1 MADERVNPKASI
13 IADRDA
19 ALRQARLLL
28 ATDPEAAVRQAQ
40 HLLRTAPDDAG
51 LLRLAA
57 AGLRRTGQI
66 DEAERL
72 EQQAVQV
79 STRSPE
85 HREAAR
91 AIAGGDKDKAARIL
105 EGLITRDETDV
116 VALVML
122 GLHLSVGRQY
132 RQAENL
138 LLRATEA
145 APADVPAR
153 LALAEHLHRAKRPA
167 EALKQLDRLGA
178 AADTIKA
185 LSLRT
190 QVLRDL
196 GRQVEEV
203 AVLEKLAAIDTRAEN
218 HHLRMG
224 HALRTLGRTDEAMA
238 AYRAVLA
245 ANPYE
250 GAAWWSLANLKT
262 VTFTDG
268 DVALMEQGVARS
280 DTPQSKRFQLHFA
293 LGKAF
298 EDRADSKRAFRHYD
312 EGNRLRQQS
321 ASYRPE
327 TITAWVDGTIDLLT
341 PEFYASRAGS
351 GSDSNDPIFIV
362 GMQRSGSTLVEQILD
377 SHPAIEGTAELS
389 DFPAIVRELGETA
402 GRRGV
407 SFGTHLSAMSADELR
422 AVGDD
427 YLARTRVHRK
437 TDKPFFID
445 KMPTNW
451 MYAGLIRLVL
461 PKAKIVDVRRHPLAC
476 CFSNW
481 KQLYGKGLEHCYAM
495 DHMGRYYAD
504 YVRLMRHLE
513 KVQPGG
519 IHRLIYDRLVDDF
532 EGEVRRLLDY
542 LELPFDQACL
552 DFHANAR
559 SVRTISAGQVR
570 QPINRR
576 GLDQWKPYEQWLGP
590 LKRALGPV
598 MEDWDA

>member
-1 MADERVNPKASI
+1 MADERVNSKASI

-19 ALRQARLLL
+19 ALRHARQML
-28 ATDPEAAVRQAQ
+28 ATDPEAAVRQAR
-40 HLLRTAPDDAG
+40 HLLDTGRDDAA
-51 LLRLAA
+51 LLRLVA
-57 AGLRRTGQI
+57 AGLRRIGQV
-66 DEAERL
+66 DEAAQF
-72 EQQAVQV
+72 EQRAVQA
-79 STRSPE
+79 STRDPE

-91 AIAGGDKDKAARIL
+91 AIAAGDKDKAARIL
-105 EGLITRDETDV
+105 EGLIARDGTDV

-122 GLHLSVGRQY
+122 GRQLSASRQY
-132 RQAENL
+132 RDAEDL
-138 LLRATEA
+138 LVRATEA

-153 LALAEHLHRAKRPA
+153 LALAEHLHRAKRPT
-167 EALKQLDRLGA
+167 EALEQLDRLGP
-178 AADTIKA
+178 AADNTKA
-185 LSLRT
+185 LSLRAH
-190 QVLRDL
+190 VLRDL

-203 AVLEKLAAIDTRAEN
+203 AVLERLAVIDAHPEN

-224 HALRTLGRTDEAMA
+224 HALRTLGRTDDAIA

-245 ANPYE
+245 TSPHE

-262 VTFTDG
+262 VTFSDR
-268 DVALMEQGVARS
+268 DVSLMEQGAARS
-280 DTPQSKRFQLHFA
+280 DTPPANRHQLHFA

-298 EDRADSKRAFRHYD
+298 EDRADSERAFRHYD
-312 EGNRLRQQS
+312 EGNRLRLRT

-327 TITAWVDGTIDLLT
+327 VLSTWVDGTIELLT
-341 PEFYASRAGS
+341 SQFYAARAGA
-351 GSDSNDPIFIV
+351 GGDSSAPIFIV

-377 SHPAIEGTAELS
+377 SHPAIEGTAELAE
-389 DFPAIVRELGETA
+389 FPAIVRELGEVA
-402 GRRGV
+402 SRRGI
-407 SFGTHLSAMSADELR
+407 SLGAHLSAMGADELR
-422 AVGDD
+422 AVGED
-427 YLARTRVHRK
+427 YLARTRAYRK
-437 TDKPFFID
+437 TDKPFFVD

-481 KQLYGKGLEHCYAM
+481 KQLYGKGLEHSYSM
-495 DHMGRYYAD
+495 EHMGRYYAD
-504 YVRLMRHLE
+504 YARLMRHLDDT
-513 KVQPGG
+513 QPGS
-519 IHRLIYDRLVDDF
+519 IHRLVYDRLVEDF
-532 EGEVRRLLDY
+532 EVEVRRLLDY
-542 LELPFDQACL
+542 LELPFDQGCL
-552 DFHANAR
+552 DFHANER

>member
-1 MADERVNPKASI
+1 M
-13 IADRDA
+13 
-19 ALRQARLLL
+19 L
-28 ATDPEAAVRQAQ
+28 ATDPEAAVRQAR
-40 HLLRTAPDDAG
+40 HLLHTDPEDAV

-57 AGLRRTGQI
+57 AGLRRTGQA

-72 EQQAVQV
+72 EQQAVQA

-91 AIAGGDKDKAARIL
+91 AIAGGDKDKATRIL
-105 EGLITRDETDV
+105 EGLIARDETDV

-122 GLHLSVGRQY
+122 GRQLSAARQY
-132 RQAENL
+132 RDAEEL
-138 LLRATEA
+138 LVRATEA

-153 LALAEHLHRAKRPA
+153 LALAEHLHRARRPT
-167 EALKQLDRLGA
+167 EALEQLDRLGA
-178 AADTIKA
+178 AVDTIKA
-185 LSLRT
+185 LSLRAH
-190 QVLRDL
+190 VLRDL

-203 AVLEKLAAIDTRAEN
+203 AVLEKLAAIDARAEN
-218 HHLRMG
+218 HRLRMG
-224 HALRTLGRTDEAMA
+224 HALRTLGRTDEAIA
-238 AYRAVLA
+238 AYRAVIA
-245 ANPYE
+245 ANPHE

-262 VTFTDG
+262 VTFTDR
-268 DVALMEQGVARS
+268 DVALMEAGIART
-280 DTPQSKRFQLHFA
+280 DTPLANRLQVHFA

-298 EDRADSKRAFRHYD
+298 EDRSDRERAFRHYD

-321 ASYRPE
+321 ARYRPE
-327 TITAWVDGTIDLLT
+327 TITAWVDGSIDLLT
-341 PEFYASRAGS
+341 PDFYASRAGAA
-351 GSDSNDPIFIV
+351 SDSSEPIFIL

-377 SHPAIEGTAELS
+377 SHPAIEGTAELG
-389 DFPAIVRELGETA
+389 DFPAIVRELGEIA
-402 GRRGV
+402 GRKGV
-407 SFGTHLSAMSADELR
+407 SFGTHLSAMSADKLR

-427 YLARTRVHRK
+427 YVARTRIHRK
-437 TDKPFFID
+437 TGKPFFID

-476 CFSNW
+476 CFANW
-481 KQLYGKGLEHCYAM
+481 KQLYGKGLEHSYSM
-495 DHMGRYYAD
+495 DNMGRYYAD
-504 YVRLMRHLE
+504 YVRLMRHVDA
-513 KVQPGG
+513 VQPGSV
-519 IHRLIYDRLVDDF
+519 HRLIYDRLVDDF

-590 LKRALGPV
+590 LKRALGQV